1 MLHLSLI
8 WFDGNCN
15 TFSSVPLLHL
25 AGLQQCALTSPLS
38 AEKQWVATLTKGPS
52 WRCRKMTI
60 WLLSYQ
66 GWQPQEFAANPH
78 FLAAGSFYPKDA
90 WFILA
95 PIFDIIF
102 KYLGWEARNRSFSCQ
117 KFKNISKANR
127 SCMSSQMNRIIP
139 LLENQHE
146 VNYLLTST
154 DDPDPFSLHPLLGFT
169 WTFQQEI
176 QKLTWLSDLH
186 VSLFA

>member
-1 MLHLSLI
+1 MCADLSPFCREAVGGHFGQKDHLG
-8 WFDGNCN
+8 D
-15 TFSSVPLLHL
+15 
-25 AGLQQCALTSPLS
+25 AGRWLS
-38 AEKQWVATLTKGPS
+38 DCWAIK
-52 WRCRKMTI
+52 
-60 WLLSYQ
+60 

-154 DDPDPFSLHPLLGFT
+154 DDPDPFSLHPLPGFSPGPSSRKYK
-169 WTFQQEI
+169 
-176 QKLTWLSDLH
+176 KLAWLSDLH
-186 VSLFA
+186 VSLFAQSTC